1 MKLCEI
7 LVPVSNLSGVGPN
20 TAALFAKLNIFT
32 VADLLSTFPREYDDR
47 TQRLPL
53 CDFQKGKVHTIAE
66 VVAHEWFGYGRMK
79 TLKIII
85 NDGTAQ
91 GEIVAFNRSFLEK
104 SLPVGSIASVTG
116 KFEIKYGKLQS
127 TSFEI
132 EKMFQPNEKTLSE
145 ASALSIPNS
154 EVFSV
159 YPLTEGLS
167 QKTFRK
173 IVKQAL
179 KQYSIG
185 IEDEISEEY
194 RQKRGLLHKKEALLK
209 IHLPEK
215 LSDTQE
221 ARKTLVYEEL
231 FNFQKSMAKRA
242 FEHRGNL
249 PDESIEKEAFEDFT
263 PITKESFA
271 SSLSPLQKKLFDK
284 LPFSLTGDQMRVI
297 FEMDKDI
304 DSGFSSRNKELLK
317 KKGEKTERITTMQRL
332 LQGDVGSG
340 KTLVAFFA
348 CLRVADWGG
357 QSALMAPTELLARQ
371 HAENAANLL
380 EGLGASV
387 AFLTGNI
394 KAKERANLLKAIEKG
409 DVSLVVGTHALF
421 SKSVVYKDLQLAI
434 IDEQHKFG
442 VAQRNSIL
450 DKGRQSI
457 AAQKDGRQ
465 DIFTPHL
472 LMMSAT
478 PIPQSL
484 ALTSFGDLDI
494 STIRTLPGG
503 RKPIQTY
510 LTKMGHEMNVY
521 NAVRK
526 ELSAGHQAYFV
537 YPRIE
542 GENAKESSVEDE
554 RQNLKSAENMYRV
567 LSEQIYPEYKC
578 ALVHSNVDE
587 DEQNK
592 ILSDFKNGKVQ
603 VLIATT
609 VVEVGVDVG
618 NATCMVIEHAD
629 RFGLAA
635 LHQLRGRVGRSA
647 LQSYCYL
654 IYSQNI
660 TEIGIQR
667 MKVLRQ
673 STDGFHIAEE
683 DLRLRGP
690 GEFSGTAQS
699 GYLTFAIADISR
711 DKEILMQARTDAFD
725 FLRQRMKK
733 DGSL

>member
-1 MKLCEI
+1 
-7 LVPVSNLSGVGPN
+7 
-20 TAALFAKLNIFT
+20 
-32 VADLLSTFPREYDDR
+32 
-47 TQRLPL
+47 
-53 CDFQKGKVHTIAE
+53 
-66 VVAHEWFGYGRMK
+66 
-79 TLKIII
+79 
-85 NDGTAQ
+85 
-91 GEIVAFNRSFLEK
+91 
-104 SLPVGSIASVTG
+104 
-116 KFEIKYGKLQS
+116 
-127 TSFEI
+127 
-132 EKMFQPNEKTLSE
+132 
-145 ASALSIPNS
+145 
-154 EVFSV
+154 
-159 YPLTEGLS
+159 
-167 QKTFRK
+167 
-173 IVKQAL
+173 
-179 KQYSIG
+179 
-185 IEDEISEEY
+185 
-194 RQKRGLLHKKEALLK
+194 
-209 IHLPEK
+209 
-215 LSDTQE
+215 
-221 ARKTLVYEEL
+221 
-231 FNFQKSMAKRA
+231 
-242 FEHRGNL
+242 
-249 PDESIEKEAFEDFT
+249 
-263 PITKESFA
+263 
-271 SSLSPLQKKLFDK
+271 
-284 LPFSLTGDQMRVI
+284 
-297 FEMDKDI
+297 
-304 DSGFSSRNKELLK
+304 
-317 KKGEKTERITTMQRL
+317 
-332 LQGDVGSG
+332 
-340 KTLVAFFA
+340 
-348 CLRVADWGG
+348 
-357 QSALMAPTELLARQ
+357 
-371 HAENAANLL
+371 
-380 EGLGASV
+380 
-387 AFLTGNI
+387 
-394 KAKERANLLKAIEKG
+394 
-409 DVSLVVGTHALF
+409 
-421 SKSVVYKDLQLAI
+421 
-434 IDEQHKFG
+434 
-442 VAQRNSIL
+442 
-450 DKGRQSI
+450 
-457 AAQKDGRQ
+457 
-465 DIFTPHL
+465 
-472 LMMSAT
+472 
-478 PIPQSL
+478 
-484 ALTSFGDLDI
+484 
-494 STIRTLPGG
+494 
-503 RKPIQTY
+503 
-510 LTKMGHEMNVY
+510 MGHEMNVY

-542 GENAKESSVEDE
+542 GENTKESSVEDE